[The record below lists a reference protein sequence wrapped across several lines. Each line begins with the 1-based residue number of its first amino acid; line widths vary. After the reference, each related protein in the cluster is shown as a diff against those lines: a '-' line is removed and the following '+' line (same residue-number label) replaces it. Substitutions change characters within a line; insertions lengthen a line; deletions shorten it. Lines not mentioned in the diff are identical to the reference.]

1 MTAVNNPSFSLNMED
16 SMENLGQ
23 EESSD
28 LNPSISNPFQEF
40 SELFCEEVFSD
51 TLDFPQNP
59 ENLPI

>member
-1 MTAVNNPSFSLNMED
+1 MED